1 MRRREGSRRRAGG
14 SILPHKPGNWQTA
27 DGQVHF
33 PPGVSGLRYGRAT
46 PFLDGG
52 GRVVSWRG
60 RRRRVAERMSTWP
73 LESFPSPSLLR
84 LSVLC
89 NLPLS

>member
-1 MRRREGSRRRAGG
+1 MRHGEPTRRLAGG

-33 PPGVSGLRYGRAT
+33 PSGVSGLRYGRAT

-52 GRVVSWRG
+52 GRVADCSMAG
-60 RRRRVAERMSTWP
+60 ETP
-73 LESFPSPSLLR
+73 PSGGADEHMAA
-84 LSVLC
+84 
-89 NLPLS
+89 

>member
-1 MRRREGSRRRAGG
+1 VRHGEPTRRLAGG

-33 PPGVSGLRYGRAT
+33 PSGVSGLRYGRAT

-52 GRVVSWRG
+52 GRVADCSMAG
-60 RRRRVAERMSTWP
+60 ETP
-73 LESFPSPSLLR
+73 PSGGA
-84 LSVLC
+84 
-89 NLPLS
+89 NEHMAA